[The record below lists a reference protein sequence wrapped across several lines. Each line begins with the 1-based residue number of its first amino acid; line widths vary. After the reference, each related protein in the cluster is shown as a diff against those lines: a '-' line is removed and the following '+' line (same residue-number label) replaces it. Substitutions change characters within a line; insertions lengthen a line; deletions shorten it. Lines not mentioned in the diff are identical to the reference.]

1 MEKTALIAM
10 SGGVDS
16 SVAAVLMLEKGFAC
30 MGATMKLYDNSDAPV
45 QKKTKTCCSDQDI
58 YDAAYV
64 AIKLGM
70 KYEILDLS
78 DEFAD
83 KVIRPFIATYEA
95 GGTPNPCI
103 ECNRYLKFA
112 ALRKC
117 ANDKGFE
124 YVVTGHY
131 AQIEYSEEKG
141 RWLLKRGADPTKD
154 QSYVL
159 YSMTQDELAHTI
171 LPLGGMTKEETRKIA
186 EAHQLIN
193 AKKGDSQDICFVP
206 DGDYAAFMERY
217 TGKTY
222 PEGDF
227 LDEEGHVIGRHK
239 GAVRYTTGQRKGLGI
254 AAGERIFVYDKD
266 MEKNLVYVGSEAR
279 VFSKSF
285 LVSDVNLISVESLD
299 APVRLS
305 IMTRYRGHEA
315 AGTVE
320 KLSTEEAAGYF
331 QEGTAAEKET
341 AEYLT
346 EEADAEK
353 ETAEYLTEDAD
364 AEKTQRRALSGA
376 TSASQTAQTSGSGSK
391 LYTYSPAE
399 TYYKVTFDE
408 PQRAITKGQA
418 AVFYDGDYVF
428 GGGTICRVLSDS

>member
-1 MEKTALIAM
+1 MSKTALIAM

-16 SVAAVLMLEKGFAC
+16 SVSAVLMLERGYTC
-30 MGATMKLYDNSDAPV
+30 MGATMKLYDISDAPV

-83 KVIRPFIATYEA
+83 KVIKPFIATYEA

-117 ANDKGFE
+117 ANDKGFD

-131 AQIEYSEEKG
+131 ARIEYDEGRG
-141 RWLLKRGADPTKD
+141 RWLLKRGLDPAKD

-171 LPLGGMTKEETRKIA
+171 FPLGGMTKEETRKIA
-186 EAHQLIN
+186 EEHELIN

-227 LDEEGHVIGRHK
+227 LDEEGHRIGRHK

-266 MEKNLVYVGSEAR
+266 MEKNLVYVGREAR

-285 LVSDVNLISVESLD
+285 LVSDMNLIMTDSLD
-299 APVRLS
+299 VPVKLS
-305 IMTRYRGHEA
+305 VMTRYRGHEA
-315 AGTVE
+315 AGTLE
-320 KLSTEEAAGYF
+320 KLTAEEAEGYF
-331 QEGTAAEKET
+331 EKE
-341 AEYLT
+341 
-346 EEADAEK
+346 
-353 ETAEYLTEDAD
+353 
-364 AEKTQRRALSGA
+364 S
-376 TSASQTAQTSGSGSK
+376 SGSANK

-399 TYYKVTFDE
+399 TYYRVTFDE

-418 AVFYDGDYVF
+418 AVFYDGDCVF
-428 GGGTICRVLSDS
+428 GGGTICRVLSEN